1 MFGFSV
7 WANQR
12 YVPTFTVRIWIRAIV
27 SGQIRDVSQPS
38 LFASGSALKCLQ
50 CLGRSCT
57 VLLSMFLLLPDG
69 GFWAS
74 CLVPGTGAWVE
85 GKVDGD
91 QPR

>member
-1 MFGFSV
+1 MHPWRSV

-50 CLGRSCT
+50 CLGR
-57 VLLSMFLLLPDG
+57 VLKVKLLVAG
-69 GFWAS
+69 TF
-74 CLVPGTGAWVE
+74 PGSITSGMKIDISKPMSWN
-85 GKVDGD
+85 
-91 QPR
+91 RC